1 MLSSSPME
9 SPRGRWSI
17 PIALFLGSLLLVG
30 VTLKDY
36 GVSWDEPPYF
46 HAADLHLGWMIDFG
60 GNLVQGK
67 LQQSLADEKIK
78 AAWHWNPYNVPHPPF
93 SRIISAW
100 TKLIFDSVLDKF
112 SAYRMGP
119 AFFFSLLFS
128 IIYLWMKELFAL
140 AAGFF
145 SALAL

>member
-1 MLSSSPME
+1 MIDRSRVE

-17 PIALFLGSLLLVG
+17 PIALFLGALLLVAA
-30 VTLKDY
+30 TLKDY

-46 HAADLHLGWMIDFG
+46 HAADLHLRWMIEFG
-60 GNLVQGK
+60 GNLAEGK
-67 LQQSLADEKIK
+67 LQPSLADENIK

-100 TKLIFDSVLDKF
+100 TKLVFDSRLEKF

-119 AFFFSLLFS
+119 AFFFALSVT
-128 IIYLWMKELFAL
+128 IMYL
-140 AAGFF
+140 
-145 SALAL
+145 